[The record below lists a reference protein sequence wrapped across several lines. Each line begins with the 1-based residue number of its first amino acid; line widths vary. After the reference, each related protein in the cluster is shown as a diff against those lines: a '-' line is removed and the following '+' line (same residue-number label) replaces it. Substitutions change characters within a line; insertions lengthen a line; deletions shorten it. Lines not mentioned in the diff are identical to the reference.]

1 MVQYSNF
8 DRVMGT
14 RDHFKNRASS
24 KSLMVGILL
33 LFLAVCAFGQTT
45 SISREQMIQDI
56 DILFS
61 TIEEVHPDMYSIYP
75 KQQLDK
81 DIERVKS
88 QLEPSG
94 DILYFY
100 KQVAPLVVKLG
111 DGHTDVYPP
120 YYRPDIMET
129 ITFFPFNVKVTYPDK
144 EILVQED
151 YTQTIPIGAQ
161 ITSINNR
168 QKNDII
174 REMMN
179 YASGEKK
186 FYRVYR
192 VENLFVLLMPILYR
206 DNVFDI
212 EYVFNQK
219 KHSVQ
224 VNGISFKE
232 ISEKLSQQNNP
243 MSRNKYTFS
252 TLPDKNIGIIE
263 FNQFND
269 MDRFKVFLDSTFQV
283 LQKENIENL
292 IIDLRKNGGGNSGLG
307 DELFQYV
314 SHVPFRQYGKM
325 IVKYSDI
332 QKQHDKTFYN
342 VEYTN
347 PNGIEINN
355 VNAELIELR
364 ENPLRYKGNVFVLI
378 SHRTFSAATDFAWA
392 FQYFKMGTV
401 VGEETGGMVVS
412 FGNLIRQNLPNSG
425 ILYSISYKKF
435 YNYGTTDDNLH
446 GVIPDYH
453 IEAEKAL
460 DFTIDLITRGK

>member
-1 MVQYSNF
+1 MVQYSDF
-8 DRVMGT
+8 DRVIEA
-14 RDHFKNRASS
+14 RNHFKNKANL
-24 KSLMVGILL
+24 KSLMAGILL
-33 LFLAVCAFGQTT
+33 FLFTVTSFGQTK
-45 SISREQMIQDI
+45 SLSKEQMIQDM
-56 DILFS
+56 DVLFS
-61 TIEEVHPDMYSIYP
+61 TIEEVHPDMYAVYP
-75 KQQLDK
+75 KEQLNK

-129 ITFFPFNVKVTYPDK
+129 VTFFPFNVKVTYPDK

-168 QKNDII
+168 QKNDIVQ
-174 REMMN
+174 EMMN
-179 YASGEKK
+179 YASGEKD
-186 FYRVYR
+186 FYRVYK
-192 VENLFVLLMPILYR
+192 VESLFVLLMPILYR

-243 MSRNKYTFS
+243 MSRNKYTFR

-269 MDRFKVFLDSTFQV
+269 MNRFKVFLDSTFHV
-283 LQKENIENL
+283 LQKGNIENL

-314 SHVPFRQYGKM
+314 SHVPFHQFGKM

-332 QKQHDKTFYN
+332 QKQHDKMFFN
-342 VEYTN
+342 VKYTN
-347 PNGIEINN
+347 PNGIEIQNEN
-355 VNAELIELR
+355 PKLIELR
-364 ENPLRYKGNVFVLI
+364 ENNLRYTGNVFVLI
-378 SHRTFSAATDFAWA
+378 SHRTFSSATDFAWA

-401 VGEETGGMVVS
+401 VGEETGGLVVS
-412 FGNLIRQNLPNSG
+412 FGNLLRQNLPNSG
-425 ILYSISYKKF
+425 ILYSISNKKF
-435 YNYGTTDDNLH
+435 YSYGTTDDNLH

-460 DFTIDLITRGK
+460 DFTIDLITNK